1 MHNFTAYTIY
11 TAAFSPTL
19 GAAHAARLLA
29 EQVDLNLA
37 GEKIKDIDL
46 TVPENRSEPH
56 FFTSGDLLIAAA
68 PVYGGQLPPVE
79 GLFENLHG
87 NQTPCILLACYGNR
101 HYDDTLAQMKEIL
114 TRQGFL
120 CIGAAAC
127 VIPHIFSEKIAAG
140 RPNEEDIACLSAF
153 AAKLKEKLSTDTFE
167 IVEVPGNPAP
177 EAKPRKDIPKFLDR
191 SLCTGCGLCVRSCP
205 AKAIHPE
212 TLEIHPDSCIN
223 CMRCTVICPAKA
235 RSFQAQD
242 TRAWLEAN
250 CSVPRTVEYFL

>member
-11 TAAFSPTL
+11 TAVFSPTM
-19 GAAHAARLLA
+19 GTAHAARLLA

-37 GEKIKDIDL
+37 GEKIRDLDL
-46 TVPENRSEPH
+46 TVPENRSTPH
-56 FFTSGDLLIAAA
+56 FFTSSDLLIAAA
-68 PVYGGQLPPVE
+68 PVYGGQLPPVD

-101 HYDDTLAQMKEIL
+101 HYDDALAQMKQIL

-140 RPNEEDIACLSAF
+140 RPNEEDTGRLAAF
-153 AAKLKEKLSTDTFE
+153 ASELKTKFATDIFE

-177 EAKPRKDIPKFLDR
+177 EAKPKKDIPKTLDR
-191 SLCTGCGLCVRSCP
+191 TLCTDCGTCVRSCP
-205 AKAIHPE
+205 VNAIDRE
-212 TLEIHPDSCIN
+212 TLEINPDVCIN

-235 RSFQAQD
+235 RFFQAQD
-242 TRAWLEAN
+242 TQTWLEAN
-250 CSVPRTVEYFL
+250 CSVPREIEYFL